1 MTQIVTVIYNSG
13 KVVIEKKAGNYSGNS
28 SRGQAETWHT
38 NSFLIRK
45 EIVSVAHAMKRNQVN
60 VVMPLTADEVF

>member
-1 MTQIVTVIYNSG
+1 MVTVIYNSG
-13 KVVIEKKAGNYSGNS
+13 KVEIGKKVENYSGNS
-28 SRGQAETWHT
+28 SIEPVETWHT
-38 NSFLIRK
+38 NLFLIRK